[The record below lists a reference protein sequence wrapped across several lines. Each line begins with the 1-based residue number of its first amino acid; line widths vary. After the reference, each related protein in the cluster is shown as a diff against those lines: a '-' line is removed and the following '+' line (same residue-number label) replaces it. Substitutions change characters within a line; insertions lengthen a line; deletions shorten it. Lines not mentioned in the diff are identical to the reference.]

1 MLAALQPPPPISP
14 ALIPALQAAITLVS
28 HRWHHVFY
36 SEPALWRSLELSAA
50 SLDKAAEAGQA
61 QQWFAIKANLLRR
74 VGNFVQHLSF
84 SQMLEEESRGESD
97 GIVLDMQQLAAGI
110 AAEWR
115 LSSSV
120 LAHLSPRTLQSLRLE
135 WATVDAAAAAALER
149 LTSLTQ
155 LQIDCR
161 GALPGCLIAAL
172 PSLQQLLC
180 LDLWCR
186 HLPGQLSTALQHL
199 TRLTSLT
206 CDSRRP
212 LPELS
217 AVLPL
222 TQLRQLRWM
231 EERQSGV
238 MQADLQ
244 QLLARLP
251 QLERWDFI
259 SCRGMGDHASLEVRR
274 AVSKGGGSCCCVLAV
289 PQGHAAP

>member
-274 AVSKGGGSCCCVLAV
+274 AVSKGCLHVCC
-289 PQGHAAP
+289 